1 MASLPDDLL
10 FAGLRGHVVALDKAT
25 GSERWRTKLKG
36 AEFVHLVS
44 DDRLLYASTRGNVFA
59 LDPATGSVLWQNPMK
74 GLGYGLASL
83 VAGTGAQ
90 SAAVLEAARQRARA
104 RQAAAGGA

>member
-1 MASLPDDLL
+1 MAWPSDDLL
-10 FAGLRGHVVALDKAT
+10 FAAVRGHVVALDKAT

-74 GLGYGLASL
+74 GLGFGLASL

-104 RQAAAGGA
+104 RQAAAGS

>member
-10 FAGLRGHVVALDKAT
+10 FAGIRGQVVALDKTT
-25 GSERWRTKLKG
+25 GGERWRTKLKG

-74 GLGYGLASL
+74 GLGFGLASL
-83 VAGTGAQ
+83 VAGAAAQ
-90 SAAVLEAARQRARA
+90 SDVALEAARRHARA
-104 RQAAAGGA
+104 RQAAAGS

>member
-1 MASLPDDLL
+1 MASMPSDLL

-59 LDPATGSVLWQNPMK
+59 LDPTTGAVLWQNPMK
-74 GLGYGLASL
+74 GLGFGLAAL
-83 VAGTGAQ
+83 VAGAGAQ
-90 SAAVLEAARQRARA
+90 SDAVLEAARQGARA
-104 RQAAAGGA
+104 RQAAAG